1 MLSNNPIMKKLLILF
16 IALSPIS
23 SAYSQELMLN
33 HSGPIISTWIW
44 QKSVGGTNNPY
55 TATPASIGY
64 NKKVVFTP
72 NGKVITYK
80 NNVEIRNS
88 NYVIEKGI
96 SVFDHQ
102 EHDLLTFEGRTYVI
116 ENVDNQNLSLV
127 TNNEDGARVLFKR

>member
-1 MLSNNPIMKKLLILF
+1 MKKLFILF
-16 IALSPIS
+16 IALSPIFP
-23 SAYSQELMLN
+23 AYSQELMLKN
-33 HSGPIISTWIW
+33 TEPIINTWVW
-44 QKSVGGTNNPY
+44 QKSIGGTNNPY

-88 NYVIEKGI
+88 NYVVEKGI

-102 EHDLLTFEGRTYVI
+102 EHDLITFEGRTYII
-116 ENVDNQNLSLV
+116 ENIDNQNLTLV
-127 TNNEDGARVLFKR
+127 TNNEDGARVIYKR

>member
-1 MLSNNPIMKKLLILF
+1 MKKLFILF
-16 IALSPIS
+16 LALGPIS
-23 SAYSQELMLN
+23 SVYSQELNLN
-33 HSGPIISTWIW
+33 NFRPIISTWIW
-44 QKSVGGTNNPY
+44 QKSTGGTNNPY
-55 TATPASIGY
+55 TATPESIGY

-102 EHDLLTFEGRTYVI
+102 EHDLITFEGRTYVI
-116 ENVDNQNLSLV
+116 EKVDNQNLTLV
-127 TNNEDGARVLFKR
+127 TNNEDGARVIYKK